1 MKEGVG
7 KRWDFGFCDLRDESR
22 VAELLRTRSAVTFS
36 KVPWFLLLESVDLSG
51 QSQSYGV
58 EMLDDSTAALVDASS
73 SFPSPTTEHQELG
86 RQSLKEVGFPP
97 PNCAGKEKAEMIHR
111 PKESKLKV
119 SSLGNEHKKQEE
131 GEGLIIYN
139 ADYSLVS
146 THPPP
151 LHKHSKP

>member
-58 EMLDDSTAALVDASS
+58 EMLDDST
-73 SFPSPTTEHQELG
+73 
-86 RQSLKEVGFPP
+86 
-97 PNCAGKEKAEMIHR
+97 MIHR

-131 GEGLIIYN
+131 GEGLIIYS